1 MQKLTSFY
9 EYQVGGRL
17 PVDAPSYV
25 VRACDEELYN
35 ALRAG
40 QFCYV
45 LNSRQ
50 MGKSSLRVQVARRL
64 QEDGIV
70 CVTVD
75 LSGIGNR
82 NITADQWYADII
94 MRLVRSLRLSSEINI
109 RSWLAERQD
118 FSPVGRLGELLQLVL
133 TQLIEQPIVIF
144 FDEIDSTL
152 SLPFNTDDFFALIRS
167 CHEHKRLTFA
177 LLGVATPLD
186 LIADKTRTPFN
197 IGRAIELN
205 GFNLHEVQ
213 ALEFGLADKINNSQA
228 VLREILAWTGGQP
241 FLTQKL
247 CQLVASEFGD
257 VTCKD
262 ATCKDATCRVSTESP
277 FLAKLMREILA
288 EPEEVADQVCEIVRT
303 HIIDNWAAQDEPPH
317 LRTIR
322 DRLLSNE
329 QRASRLLGLYL
340 HILQNGG
347 VSVDDSPEQIELLL
361 SGLVVKKQGHL
372 QVYNCIYQE
381 VFNQEWVEKQ
391 LKKLRP
397 YADLLNRWV
406 ISDYQDE
413 SNLLRGQA
421 LLDAQLWAK
430 GKSLSNLDYRFL
442 AASEELE
449 KREVQS
455 ALIASEQANKIL
467 LNAEKQAKNT
477 IRRGLLGL
485 SLVSLVAVSLLGLSG
500 LFAWQTNQQKKQVAL
515 SEIKALSIS
524 SQASFNSQQTFDALL
539 SGLKAGVK
547 LKQIGWQDKNA
558 DLQVQ
563 VERTI
568 RQSLYWVH
576 EYNRLIG
583 HGDVVT
589 RVKFHPDGNTLA
601 SASWDKTVKIWQRD
615 GKLLYTLRGHTDAVW
630 SINYSL
636 DGKLLASSSRDK
648 TVRIWRVE
656 DGKELLA
663 LPHKDWVACVGF
675 SPDGKTIAAMEW
687 NGTMRLWNLQ
697 GQQLKSFKTHNSP
710 VVAIHFHP
718 KGEMIATA
726 SRDGTAKIWSLDGKE
741 IATLRGHHDWVMYV
755 NFSRDGKNLITAS
768 RDKTAKLWNFDGV
781 ETRYINGVETRYM
794 ASLQGHEDTV
804 GSAVFSRD
812 GETIATAGWDRTVRI
827 WNRKGEQLQILHGHQ
842 DAVWGVNF
850 RKDGKTLA
858 SSGEDGSVRLW
869 NLEGANIAKINPK
882 SEIHSLSKTNLK
894 SKIKTTTAWRENLG
908 EGASASISFS
918 PKGKILG
925 TTGRLNTAT
934 LWNLQDE
941 APNSASLQGHTD
953 ALRNLQFSPDGKMVI
968 TTSRDK
974 TAKLWNL
981 DGKEILTLRGHQAD
995 VRSAVF
1001 SPDGQTIASAS
1012 WDNTAKLWNLDGKEL
1027 LTLRG
1032 HQAGVRS
1039 VNFSPDGQ
1047 IIVTGSED
1055 GTAKIWN
1062 RQGKELMTLRGHK
1075 AGILAVAISPDNKT
1089 IATVSKDRTVKFWN
1103 FQGQLLSTLY
1113 CHEGE
1118 INNLAFHPDGKSF
1131 ATASEDKVIK
1141 LWTRDG
1147 DILQTFGGHNA
1158 GVKSVS
1164 FSPDG
1169 RVLAS
1174 SDSLGN
1180 VIFWHLD
1187 LNSNPDK
1194 LLVQS
1199 CNWVRDYL
1207 RNSTNAK
1214 EDEKRLCDS

>member
-1 MQKLTSFY
+1 MQNLTSSY

-25 VRACDEELYN
+25 VRACDEEIYN
-35 ALRAG
+35 ALRVG
-40 QFCYV
+40 EFCYV

-50 MGKSSLRVQVARRL
+50 MGKSSLRVQVAKRL

-82 NITADQWYADII
+82 NITVDQWYADII
-94 MRLVRSLRLSSEINI
+94 MRLVRSLHLSGQINI
-109 RSWLAERQD
+109 RNWLAERQD
-118 FSPVGRLGELLQLVL
+118 FSPVGRLGELLQLVI
-133 TQLIEQPIVIF
+133 TELIEQPIVIF

-177 LLGVATPLD
+177 LLGVATPSD

-213 ALEFGLADKINNSQA
+213 VLELGLAGKINNSQA

-247 CQLVASEFGD
+247 CQLVASEYGNVACRD
-257 VTCKD
+257 AIYKD

-277 FLAKLMREILA
+277 FLTKLMREILA

-340 HILQNGG
+340 QILQNSG
-347 VSVDDSPEQIELLL
+347 VTVDDSPEQIELLL
-361 SGLVVKKQGHL
+361 SGLVVKKQGNL
-372 QVYNCIYQE
+372 QVYNRIYQE

-413 SNLLRGQA
+413 SNLLRRQA

-455 ALIASEQANKIL
+455 ALLASEQANQIL

-485 SLVSLVAVSLLGLSG
+485 SLISLVAISLLGLSA
-500 LFAWQTNQQKKQVAL
+500 LLAWQTNQQKKQVAL
-515 SEIKALSIS
+515 SEIKALTIS
-524 SQASFNSQQTFDALL
+524 SKAFFNSQQTFDALL
-539 SGLKAGVK
+539 SALKAGMK
-547 LKQIGWQDKNA
+547 LKQIGWQDKNTE
-558 DLQVQ
+558 LKIH

-576 EYNRLIG
+576 EYNRLVG

-615 GKLLYTLRGHTDAVW
+615 GKLLHTLRGHTDAVW
-630 SINYSL
+630 SINYSP

-656 DGKELLA
+656 DGKELLV

-675 SPDGKTIAAMEW
+675 SPDGKTIASMEW

-697 GQQLKSFKTHNSP
+697 GQQLKTFKTHNSP

-768 RDKTAKLWNFDGV
+768 RDKTAKLWNFNGVETRLHSV
-781 ETRYINGVETRYM
+781 ETRYI

-812 GETIATAGWDRTVRI
+812 GKTIATAGWDRTVRI
-827 WNRKGEQLQILHGHQ
+827 WNRKGEQLQVLNGHQ
-842 DAVWGVNF
+842 DAVWGINF
-850 RKDGKTLA
+850 SKDGKTLA

-869 NLEGANIAKINPK
+869 NLEGTNP
-882 SEIHSLSKTNLK
+882 K
-894 SKIKTTTAWRENLG
+894 SKIKTATAWRKNLG
-908 EGASASISFS
+908 EGASVSISFS

-925 TTGRLNTAT
+925 TTGRLNNGT
-934 LWNLQDE
+934 LWNLQDVE
-941 APNSASLQGHTD
+941 APNVETLHVTSLQGHTD
-953 ALRNLQFSPDGKMVI
+953 TLRNLQFSPDGKMVI

-981 DGKEILTLRGHQAD
+981 DGKELLTLRGHQAD
-995 VRSAVF
+995 VRNVVF
-1001 SPDGQTIASAS
+1001 SPDGQTIATAS

-1039 VNFSPDGQ
+1039 AVFSPDAK

-1062 RQGKELMTLRGHK
+1062 RQGKELLTLRGHQ
-1075 AGILAVAISPDNKT
+1075 AGVLAVAISPDNQT

-1103 FQGQLLSTLY
+1103 YQGELLSTLY

-1164 FSPDG
+1164 FSSDG
-1169 RVLAS
+1169 KVLAS

-1194 LLVQS
+1194 LLAQG
-1199 CNWVRDYL
+1199 CDWVRDYL
-1207 RNSTNAK
+1207 KNSANLK
-1214 EDEKRLCDS
+1214 QDESGLCERVSTH

>member
-1 MQKLTSFY
+1 VQKLTSSY

-35 ALRAG
+35 ALRVG
-40 QFCYV
+40 EFCYV

-64 QEDGIV
+64 QED
-70 CVTVD
+70 
-75 LSGIGNR
+75 
-82 NITADQWYADII
+82 
-94 MRLVRSLRLSSEINI
+94 
-109 RSWLAERQD
+109 
-118 FSPVGRLGELLQLVL
+118 
-133 TQLIEQPIVIF
+133 
-144 FDEIDSTL
+144 
-152 SLPFNTDDFFALIRS
+152 DFFALIRS
-167 CHEHKRLTFA
+167 CDEHKRLTFA
-177 LLGVATPLD
+177 LLGVATPSD

-213 ALEFGLADKINNSQA
+213 VLELGLAGKINNSQA

-247 CQLVASEFGD
+247 CQLVASES
-257 VTCKD
+257 KD

-277 FLAKLMREILA
+277 FLAKLMQEILA
-288 EPEEVADQVCEIVRT
+288 QPEEIADQVREIVQA

-340 HILQNGG
+340 QILQNSG
-347 VSVDDSPEQIELLL
+347 VTVDDSPEQIELLL

-372 QVYNCIYQE
+372 QVYNRIYQE
-381 VFNQEWVEKQ
+381 VFSQEWVEKQ

-413 SNLLRGQA
+413 TNLLRGQA

-449 KREVQS
+449 KWEVQS
-455 ALIASEQANKIL
+455 ALLASEQANQIL
-467 LNAEKQAKNT
+467 LQAEKQAKNT

-485 SLVSLVAVSLLGLSG
+485 SLVSLVAISLLGLSG
-500 LFAWQTNQQKKQVAL
+500 LLAWQTNQQKKQVSL
-515 SEIKALSIS
+515 SEIKALTIS
-524 SQASFNSQQTFDALL
+524 SKASFNSQQTFDALL
-539 SGLKAGVK
+539 SALKAGVK
-547 LKQIGWQDKNA
+547 LKQIGWQDKNTE
-558 DLQVQ
+558 LQIH

-576 EYNRLIG
+576 EYNRLVG

-589 RVKFHPDGNTLA
+589 RVKFHPDSNTLA

-615 GKLLYTLRGHTDAVW
+615 GKLLHTLRGHTDAVW
-630 SINYSL
+630 SINYSP

-656 DGKELLA
+656 DGKELLV

-675 SPDGKTIAAMEW
+675 SPDGKTIASMEW

-697 GQQLKSFKTHNSP
+697 GQQLKTFKTHNSP

-741 IATLRGHHDWVMYV
+741 IATLRGHHDWVIYV

-768 RDKTAKLWNFDGV
+768 RDKTAKLWNFNGV
-781 ETRYINGVETRYM
+781 ETRYI

-804 GSAVFSRD
+804 GSAVFSHD

-827 WNRKGEQLQILHGHQ
+827 WNRKGEQLQVLHGHQ

-850 RKDGKTLA
+850 SKDGKTLA
-858 SSGEDGSVRLW
+858 SSGEDGTVRLW

-908 EGASASISFS
+908 EGASVSISFS

-925 TTGRLNTAT
+925 TTGRLNNAI
-934 LWNLQDE
+934 LWNLQDVE
-941 APNSASLQGHTD
+941 APNVETPNVETRNVETRNLPSVHSVNASLQGHTD
-953 ALRNLQFSPDGKMVI
+953 TLRSLQFSPDGKMVI

-981 DGKEILTLRGHQAD
+981 DGKELLTLRGHEAD

-1001 SPDGQTIASAS
+1001 SPDGQTIATAS
-1012 WDNTAKLWNLDGKEL
+1012 WDNTAKLWNINGKEL

-1039 VNFSPDGQ
+1039 VNFSPDGK

-1062 RQGKELMTLRGHK
+1062 RQGKELFPLRGHQ
-1075 AGILAVAISPDNKT
+1075 AGIVAVAISPDNQI

-1169 RVLAS
+1169 QILAS

-1180 VIFWHLD
+1180 VIFWYLD

-1207 RNSTNAK
+1207 RNSANAK